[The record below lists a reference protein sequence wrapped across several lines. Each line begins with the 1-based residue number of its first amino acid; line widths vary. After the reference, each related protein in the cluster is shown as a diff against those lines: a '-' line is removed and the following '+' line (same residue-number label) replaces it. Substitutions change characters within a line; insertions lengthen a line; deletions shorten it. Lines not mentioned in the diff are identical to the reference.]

1 MGTTPTRVKER
12 LAVSPPAPCVRYAFT
27 MASGTQKRGR
37 NNGLAGPAAKGV
49 DRVLISKTRLQ
60 RRVRELADQLSAEY
74 ANGEIV
80 CVGALNGVI
89 CFLADLVREMDI
101 PAPVELVHVDRFI
114 DERGHTVEM
123 PNPFR
128 ESLRGRDVL
137 IVEDIVDTG
146 VTLKLLVDKVLAENP
161 ASVKVCT
168 LLDKPAHREVDVQ
181 IDYVGFSIDPVFVVG
196 YGLDYEGFYRNL
208 PFVGV
213 VDSAVWPPALLE
225 RPKIDA

>member
-1 MGTTPTRVKER
+1 MGTSPNRVKER
-12 LAVSPPAPCVRYAFT
+12 LAVSPLSPCVRYAFT
-27 MASGTQKRGR
+27 MASGTEKTRR

-60 RRVRELADQLSAEY
+60 RRVRELADQLSGEY
-74 ANGEIV
+74 ADGEIV

-161 ASVKVCT
+161 ASLKVCT

-225 RPKIDA
+225 RPKIDT

>member
-1 MGTTPTRVKER
+1 MGTAPNRVKE
-12 LAVSPPAPCVRYAFT
+12 LHDPSPPSPRVRYDFHMSSDTAKT
-27 MASGTQKRGR
+27 RR

-60 RRVRELADQLSAEY
+60 RRVKALAAELSAEY
-74 ANGEIV
+74 ADGEVV

-225 RPKIDA
+225 RPKFDS

>member
-1 MGTTPTRVKER
+1 MGTAPNRVKTGEE
-12 LAVSPPAPCVRYAFT
+12 VSPPRPQVVYAFPMSNGAT
-27 MASGTQKRGR
+27 GSSRR
-37 NNGLAGPAAKGV
+37 NRLAGPAAKGV

-60 RRVRELADQLSAEY
+60 RRVKELAAQLSAEY
-74 ANGEIV
+74 ADGEVV

-89 CFLADLVREMDI
+89 CFLADLVREIDI

-114 DERGHTVEM
+114 DEDGHTVEM

-146 VTLKLLVDKVLAENP
+146 VTLKLLEEKVLAEKP
-161 ASVKVCT
+161 ASLKVCT
-168 LLDKPAHREVDVQ
+168 LLDKPAHRKVEVQV
-181 IDYVGFSIDPVFVVG
+181 DYVGFSIDPVFVVG

-225 RPKIDA
+225 RPKIDT

>member
-1 MGTTPTRVKER
+1 MSSATHKP
-12 LAVSPPAPCVRYAFT
+12 
-27 MASGTQKRGR
+27 GR
-37 NNGLAGPAAKGV
+37 RTGLSIPAATGV

-60 RRVRELADQLSAEY
+60 RRVTELARELSQEY
-74 ANGEIV
+74 ADGEIV

-89 CFLADLVREMDI
+89 CFLADLVRGMDI
-101 PAPVELVHVDRFI
+101 PSPVELVHVDRFI
-114 DERGHTVEM
+114 DERGHVVEM

-128 ESLRGRDVL
+128 EDLRGRHVL

-146 VTLKLLVDKVLAENP
+146 VTLKLLVDKVLAEKP
-161 ASVKVCT
+161 ASLKVCT
-168 LLDKPAHREVDVQ
+168 LLDKPAHREVEVQ

-196 YGLDYEGFYRNL
+196 YGLDYEGYYRNL

-225 RPKIDA
+225 RPKHDT